1 MQIEN
6 MSNRQ
11 LEDLKSQIDVELQDR
26 EMRTRIDP
34 NFTNEECLE
43 DAYTH
48 GLTPD
53 EVFPEHFRDMYED
66 YISQQERKHSM
77 KTTGA

>member
-34 NFTNEECLE
+34 DYTNEECLE

-53 EVFPEHFRDMYED
+53 EVSPEHREMYED
-66 YISQQERKHSM
+66 YIAQQERKHSM
-77 KTTGA
+77 NTTGA

>member
-1 MQIEN
+1 MHIEN
-6 MSNRQ
+6 MSKEE

-34 NFTNEECLE
+34 DYTNEECLE

-53 EVFPEHFRDMYED
+53 EVAPEHRDMYED
-66 YISQQERKHSM
+66 YISQQERKQSM
-77 KTTGA
+77 NTTGA

>member
-11 LEDLKSQIDVELQDR
+11 LKDLKAKIDAELQDR
-26 EMRTRIDP
+26 DVRTRIDP
-34 NFTNEECLE
+34 DFTDEECLE

-53 EVFPEHFRDMYED
+53 EVSPEYKEMYED
-66 YISQQERKHSM
+66 YISQQERKQSM
-77 KTTGA
+77 QTTGA

>member
-1 MQIEN
+1 MHIEN

-11 LEDLKSQIDVELQDR
+11 LKDLKAKIDVELQDR
-26 EMRTRIDP
+26 EVRTLIDP
-34 NFTNEECLE
+34 NFTNEECFE

-53 EVFPEHFRDMYED
+53 EVDPAFREQYED

-77 KTTGA
+77 RTTGA